1 MKDFNQLCCEKCW
14 HTTDKPCEHFI
25 QCCTEGPLCHH
36 DDNCEHE
43 ISSLRKRLKYE
54 EHDKPIIIIGMGTCG
69 LASGAA
75 KVKEAIE
82 AELKKLNIEAT
93 IEGTGCIGYCAV
105 EPIVDIKL
113 PGKDRISYQEI
124 TVKDVSRFIKTTLV
138 DKEIYKEKILGS
150 HGKSNG
156 VISLKEVPFFEHQQK
171 IVLANCGVVNP
182 TSIDAYLAN
191 GGFKAFDKVLRLMKP
206 EEVVKEV
213 LDAGLRGR
221 GGGGFPTG
229 KKWELALKEKS
240 EQKYL
245 ICNADEGDPG
255 AFMDRSLLES
265 DPYRV
270 VEGMAIAAYAI
281 GASAGIHLLP
291 C

>member
-1 MKDFNQLCCEKCW
+1 MFQDLSKQL
-14 HTTDKPCEHFI
+14 
-25 QCCTEGPLCHH
+25 
-36 DDNCEHE
+36 
-43 ISSLRKRLKYE
+43 
-54 EHDKPIIIIGMGTCG
+54 
-69 LASGAA
+69 
-75 KVKEAIE
+75 
-82 AELKKLNIEAT
+82 
-93 IEGTGCIGYCAV
+93 
-105 EPIVDIKL
+105 
-113 PGKDRISYQEI
+113 
-124 TVKDVSRFIKTTLV
+124 LV
-138 DKEIYKEKILGS
+138 DKEVYKEKILGS

-156 VISLKEVPFFEHQQK
+156 VISLKQVPFFEHQQK

-182 TSIDAYLAN
+182 TSIDAYLAH

-206 EEVVKEV
+206 EEVIKEV

-229 KKWELALKEKS
+229 KKWELALKQKS

-255 AFMDRSLLES
+255 AFMDRSVLES

-270 VEGMAIAAYAI
+270 VEGMVIAAYAI
-281 GASAGIHLLP
+281 GATCCLHLLP